1 MMPNKPPTSGDPIEL
16 KISTINNNMLDQ
28 YTGNRD
34 GPHMTSSGIQI
45 PKYHSELIVQG
56 MLISEDSK
64 LGSKLKYTP

>member
-1 MMPNKPPTSGDPIEL
+1 
-16 KISTINNNMLDQ
+16 MLDQ
-28 YTGNRD
+28 STGNRD